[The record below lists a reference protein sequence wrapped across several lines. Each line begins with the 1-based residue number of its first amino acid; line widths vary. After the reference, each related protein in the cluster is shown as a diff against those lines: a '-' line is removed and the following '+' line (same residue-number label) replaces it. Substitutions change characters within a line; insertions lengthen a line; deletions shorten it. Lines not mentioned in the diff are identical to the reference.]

1 MAAQGL
7 RCSAANN
14 ADTAPQCDALVLGL
28 PWQRL
33 EQMQSI
39 TRM

>member
-1 MAAQGL
+1 MTLTQ
-7 RCSAANN
+7 
-14 ADTAPQCDALVLGL
+14 PQFDALVLGL

-33 EQMQSI
+33 EKMSAI

>member
-1 MAAQGL
+1 MTLTQ
-7 RCSAANN
+7 
-14 ADTAPQCDALVLGL
+14 PQFDALVLSM

-33 EQMQSI
+33 EQMQVI